1 MFDFV
6 IESPQSASVMTPME
20 QREATRN
27 VMAIQLALYA
37 QMAQPQPDAE
47 LSPEQLN
54 SMLFFAAQIT
64 EMVEA

>member
-6 IESPQSASVMTPME
+6 LDSPQSASVMTPME
-20 QREATRN
+20 QRAATRN

-37 QMAQPQPDAE
+37 QMAQPQPDAA
-47 LSPEQLN
+47 LSPEQVEAMFL
-54 SMLFFAAQIT
+54 FAAQIT

>member
-37 QMAQPQPDAE
+37 QMAQPQPDAA
-47 LSPEQLN
+47 LSPEQVE

>member
-37 QMAQPQPDAE
+37 QMSQPQPDAA
-47 LSPEQLN
+47 LSPEQVE
-54 SMLFFAAQIT
+54 SMLIFAAQIT

>member
-6 IESPQSASVMTPME
+6 IESPQTASVMTPME

-27 VMAIQLALYA
+27 VMAIQLTLYA
-37 QMAQPQPDAE
+37 QMARPQPDAA
-47 LSPEQLN
+47 LSPEQVE
-54 SMLFFAAQIT
+54 SMLIFAAQIT

>member
-6 IESPQSASVMTPME
+6 IESPQTASVMTPME

-37 QMAQPQPDAE
+37 QMSQPQPDAA
-47 LSPEQLN
+47 LSPEQVE

>member
-37 QMAQPQPDAE
+37 QMARPQADAA
-47 LSPEQLN
+47 LSPEQVE
-54 SMLFFAAQIT
+54 SMLIFAAEIT
-64 EMVEA
+64 ETVEA

>member
-6 IESPQSASVMTPME
+6 IESPEAASVMTPME
-20 QREATRN
+20 QRAATRN

-37 QMAQPQPDAE
+37 QMAQPQPDAA
-47 LSPEQLN
+47 LSPEQVEAMFL
-54 SMLFFAAQIT
+54 FAAQIT